1 MAQMYVTH
9 PWTRVVLFTVVFVY
23 LATTPASADE
33 RLKKCPPFEL
43 LFFFSALISGCF
55 FCTALDSQFTI

>member
-1 MAQMYVTH
+1 MAQIYVTH

-33 RLKKCPPFEL
+33 RLKNVL
-43 LFFFSALISGCF
+43 RLNYYFFSLH
-55 FCTALDSQFTI
+55 